1 MGTGERIWQ
10 AQTETETEPGI
21 IAWVFR
27 WRRWSGHALA
37 DWSNGAFAA
46 GDVRPIRAFAAQGA
60 GHWAQGTGKATDP

>member
-27 WRRWSGHALA
+27 WRRWSGHALTSFAVVDEAVVAVNRNAGTKVVA
-37 DWSNGAFAA
+37 DWLAVNL
-46 GDVRPIRAFAAQGA
+46 
-60 GHWAQGTGKATDP
+60 